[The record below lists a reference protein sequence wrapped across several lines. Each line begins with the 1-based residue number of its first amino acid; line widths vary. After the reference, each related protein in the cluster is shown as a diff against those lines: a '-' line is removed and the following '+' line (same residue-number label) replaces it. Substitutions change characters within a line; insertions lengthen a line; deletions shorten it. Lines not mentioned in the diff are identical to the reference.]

1 MVTLILA
8 SFFLAESTISNV
20 FFIIIS
26 LTTIKF
32 FTVAFQFVEV
42 KHAHIVWKLVSILF
56 VLSYIIGCLI
66 IY

>member
-20 FFIIIS
+20 FFIVIS

-56 VLSYIIGCLI
+56 VLCYLIGCI
-66 IY
+66 FIS